1 MVTIWLLAIASVDL
15 RTATISNWLTLPA
28 LALLGGWRVVQV
40 VAYASR
46 AMSAQR
52 GQATAWLGNRASAG
66 AGSVPALVFVILAW
80 TVCFGLWELHVVGG
94 GDAKTLMGILALF
107 PTVDFAVFL
116 AIGVL
121 VLSLPLLLLR
131 HRDILAGLRSRL
143 SEGHL
148 WPSQRQLEEEGRPY
162 AWTFCL
168 PAVAYLW
175 LLW

>member
-1 MVTIWLLAIASVDL
+1 MVTLWLLTIVLVDL
-15 RTATISNWLTLPA
+15 RTATISNWLTLPV

-40 VAYASR
+40 VGYASR
-46 AMSAQR
+46 AMLAQR
-52 GQATAWLGNRASAG
+52 GQAAAWLENRAFAG
-66 AGSVPALVFVILAW
+66 ARSIPALVFVLLAW
-80 TVCFGLWELHVVGG
+80 VLCFGLWELHVVGG
-94 GDAKTLMGILALF
+94 GDAKTLMGIFALF
-107 PTVDFAVFL
+107 PTIDFAVFL

-131 HRDILAGLRSRL
+131 HRDILPALRSRL
-143 SEGHL
+143 REGHL